1 MSKLLL
7 CLRLSFLLTSA
18 LLPQVTARC
27 ADCYCGTSWPDAN
40 SECHKP
46 CPNDDDAEC
55 EDLGEGFTCHGFT
68 VCEAGEPTAAPTQ
81 FGASTA
87 EGDNNFCGKNW
98 VHAMLT
104 CNRPCPN
111 TNECNADPITGLE
124 RPVCDFVTLIPG
136 LTNCIE
142 EEDITTC
149 FAATN
154 CDQPLEQ
161 LVSQMMTTLIGP
173 DGKMTAEDSTIYE
186 GTIFDYIETVAA
198 DLGIGLGDVA
208 TTGQSNVGRRE
219 LEYRYSS
226 RELKGWHRSIVINN
240 ITQRML
246 PSGSSA
252 LDVSLVVTG
261 DYRPPP
267 FLDLDVIAED
277 SINRQ
282 GAKVV
287 STLRERGERAGRE
300 FFSRVEGIEAVA
312 ATDLTARPTR
322 SPTGK
327 PTPAPTGPPTAIPSS
342 EPSSAPS
349 SEPSSE
355 PSRSLDQYIMTGS
368 QQDLQLG
375 GKTTSSYGFVFNI
388 RTKPD
393 AGVVLMTGFDFYT
406 ETTDDVTFELW
417 SRTGSYANHKGTFEG
432 WDLIGS
438 GTIKGRGIGRYTAIP
453 PEMFTQVSIPGGG
466 GDKGTRA
473 FYLTLTTINLV
484 YKLGT
489 GGFAPDT
496 KYHHDSPDIEI
507 WEGEGVLFYP
517 FPDPAEAYFYRSP
530 RQYLGAVY
538 YDILPCKPFSTYGPV
553 MELPCP
559 NVPTGS
565 PTLPIPTK
573 SPETEPPTLTPT
585 TAAPATG
592 SPVTPAPMSPTESPT
607 IEPTSSRSPT
617 YEPTTP
623 APSDAPVIPIRANM
637 ITILRN
643 VPERDLTPRELEK
656 FLEIAL
662 TFLRRHTEDSMS
674 IEGLELY
681 HQKLVKVDAE
691 SCGAITTQV
700 SSSQKQA
707 RASTTVGETTKKS
720 LQKESSKCQVWGME
734 VTLIAKVSFAFLPHN
749 LLGSMAAVAFEEH
762 EQEFLD
768 LLHEQQAFYTFF
780 KIMDGVSAIGV
791 QTLTPPPTESPSTYA
806 YFLERQ
812 KVLVEENVTITE
824 ETDAGLGFGV
834 FVGLGIGFL
843 WCCLTAISIAY
854 LMNARGEMEEQ
865 RDLENL
871 LNAEKADPVAA
882 AAGGGGKDDLP
893 KNISITS
900 SSDSDR
906 FDESKNTRVNAR
918 ARAGLS
924 QSVNVTGAQRVET
937 AVAPRRVHSTDDFK
951 KVQFVSSTGQ
961 RPLAQS
967 VVVTRNENKVVLEN
981 DKNGATVQPH
991 SRSKSVVITNQD
1003 SQDLLNQ
1010 SAPELRKSS
1019 TRKKGSR
1026 ELSQSMTKASLEE
1039 SLAKNDQK
1047 ALKRSVRSSMKGSG
1061 ELRRSSTR
1069 SSSRDSLR
1077 RSSTN
1082 DSSENLRKLRG
1093 SSKEASRRSSNNNR
1107 EDGRL
1112 RHSDKGESSR
1122 RRSNS
1127 KTMRSQSM
1135 IV

>member
-1 MSKLLL
+1 
-7 CLRLSFLLTSA
+7 
-18 LLPQVTARC
+18 
-27 ADCYCGTSWPDAN
+27 
-40 SECHKP
+40 
-46 CPNDDDAEC
+46 
-55 EDLGEGFTCHGFT
+55 
-68 VCEAGEPTAAPTQ
+68 
-81 FGASTA
+81 
-87 EGDNNFCGKNW
+87 
-98 VHAMLT
+98 
-104 CNRPCPN
+104 
-111 TNECNADPITGLE
+111 
-124 RPVCDFVTLIPG
+124 
-136 LTNCIE
+136 
-142 EEDITTC
+142 
-149 FAATN
+149 
-154 CDQPLEQ
+154 
-161 LVSQMMTTLIGP
+161 
-173 DGKMTAEDSTIYE
+173 
-186 GTIFDYIETVAA
+186 
-198 DLGIGLGDVA
+198 
-208 TTGQSNVGRRE
+208 
-219 LEYRYSS
+219 
-226 RELKGWHRSIVINN
+226 
-240 ITQRML
+240 
-246 PSGSSA
+246 
-252 LDVSLVVTG
+252 
-261 DYRPPP
+261 
-267 FLDLDVIAED
+267 
-277 SINRQ
+277 
-282 GAKVV
+282 
-287 STLRERGERAGRE
+287 
-300 FFSRVEGIEAVA
+300 
-312 ATDLTARPTR
+312 
-322 SPTGK
+322 
-327 PTPAPTGPPTAIPSS
+327 
-342 EPSSAPS
+342 
-349 SEPSSE
+349 
-355 PSRSLDQYIMTGS
+355 
-368 QQDLQLG
+368 
-375 GKTTSSYGFVFNI
+375 
-388 RTKPD
+388 
-393 AGVVLMTGFDFYT
+393 
-406 ETTDDVTFELW
+406 
-417 SRTGSYANHKGTFEG
+417 
-432 WDLIGS
+432 
-438 GTIKGRGIGRYTAIP
+438 
-453 PEMFTQVSIPGGG
+453 MFTQVSIPGGG

-517 FPDPAEAYFYRSP
+517 FPDPAQAYFYRSP
-530 RQYLGAVY
+530 RQYLGAIY

-565 PTLPIPTK
+565 PTLPMPTK

-681 HQKLVKVDAE
+681 HQKLVKVDAK

-700 SSSQKQA
+700 ASSQKQA

-791 QTLTPPPTESPSTYA
+791 ETLTPPPTESPTTYA

-882 AAGGGGKDDLP
+882 AAGGGGKDDVP
-893 KNISITS
+893 KNISTTS

-981 DKNGATVQPH
+981 DKNGAVQPH

-1047 ALKRSVRSSMKGSG
+1047 ALQRSVRSSMKGSG